1 MPLHST
7 HTAED
12 LREAFTD
19 ILQRWQLN
27 DQKMS
32 ALTTDNASNNKKA
45 FSGCYSWSWVPCFGH
60 NLDLAVRKA
69 LAVEQSSDALV
80 RLRSLVSGFN
90 RSTTRKRELLA
101 KQTERGLPKHQP
113 IHDEPT
119 RWGST
124 FDMVERFLEQQSAM
138 CAVLAEDRKGWQL
151 LPRDTDITVYETV
164 RDVLAPIRDFTDAVS
179 GEKKVTISC
188 VIPVLWKIFSV
199 LAISDKDTALA
210 EQMKQVLADD
220 LKMRYDN
227 PKMKMVLE
235 CATFL
240 DIRFKDTFVDS
251 PDDIKKKIMQEI
263 ELMKEDAESCLI
275 VKDDKPESVSS
286 EHASSQADIYDEPV
300 AKKKKS
306 GSDLKDLLASIRTE
320 RKKMSTSTNSTG
332 EGTSLPPP
340 MSKAQRLHNE
350 MRLYDTVQECDIET
364 DPLVWWKRN
373 EDTFP
378 LLSICAR
385 KYLCIAA
392 TSVPSERVFS
402 VSGGIVNPKRNRMT
416 SDNVDMMTFLAKNLE
431 QAETLI

>member
-12 LREAFTD
+12 LREALSD
-19 ILQRWQLN
+19 ILQQWQLN
-27 DQKMS
+27 DQNMS
-32 ALTTDNASNNKKA
+32 AMTTDNASNNNKA
-45 FSGCYSWSWVPCFGH
+45 FSGCYSWSWIPCFGH

-69 LAVEQSSDALV
+69 LAVQQSSEALV

-90 RSTTRKRELLA
+90 RSTTRKRELLT
-101 KQTERGLPKHQP
+101 KQTERGLPRHQP

-138 CAVLAEDRKGWQL
+138 CAVLAEDRKGWHL

-164 RDVLAPIRDFTDAVS
+164 RDILAPIREFTDAVS

-188 VIPVLWKIFSV
+188 VIPVVWKIFSV

-210 EQMKQVLADD
+210 EQMKQVLAND
-220 LKMRYDN
+220 LKTRYDN
-227 PKMKMVLE
+227 PNVKMVLE

-240 DIRFKDTFVDS
+240 DVRFKDSFVVS
-251 PDDIKKKIMQEI
+251 PDDVKRKIVEG
-263 ELMKEDAESCLI
+263 MKEDT
-275 VKDDKPESVSS
+275 ESVSS
-286 EHASSQADIYDEPV
+286 EQTTSQAGVSDEPV
-300 AKKKKS
+300 AKRNKS

-320 RKKMSTSTNSTG
+320 RKQEMSTDG
-332 EGTSLPPP
+332 EGTSIPPP
-340 MSKAQRLHNE
+340 MSKAQQLNNE
-350 MRLYDTVQECDIET
+350 FRLYDALQECDIET

-373 EDTFP
+373 KDTFP

-385 KYLCIAA
+385 KYLCIPA

-402 VSGGIVNPKRNRMT
+402 VSGGIVNPKRNRMK

-431 QAETLI
+431 QAEALM